1 MIGTHGAAA
10 EQLLHTTEMLIG
22 EQGNVSYIDFVPGE
36 NADTLFDKYNKKLES
51 LDTEQGVLFFVDTW
65 GGSPF
70 NAANRIVVDKDNYE
84 IITGVNIPM
93 LVEAFMCRDDDPSM
107 EELVSVA
114 LEAGKEGIRALKTE
128 QAEEPAKSEPVKPT
142 IVPASAPAVSTA
154 TISAT
159 TVSSTTTVSPT
170 TAAGGHMKIALARI
184 DDRLIHGQVATRW
197 TKETN
202 VKRIIVVSDEVAQ
215 DTVRS
220 TLLKQVAPPGV
231 SAHVIDVAK
240 CVRVYNNPKYAGE
253 RVMLLFTNPTDVLRI
268 VEGGVNIESINIG
281 GMAFRQGK
289 NQINNAISVDGTDI
303 EAFEKLNSRGIELE
317 ARKVASDTR
326 LNMMDLLKKA

>member
-1 MIGTHGAAA
+1 MSIAIMIGTHGAAA
-10 EQLLHTTEMLIG
+10 EQLLRTTEMLIG
-22 EQGNVSYIDFVPGE
+22 EQENVSYIDFVPGE
-36 NADTLFDKYNKKLES
+36 NADTLFEKYNQKLES

-70 NAANRIVVDKDNYE
+70 NAANRIVIDKDNYE
-84 IITGVNIPM
+84 IVTGVNVPM
-93 LVEAFMCRDDDPSM
+93 LVEAFMCRDDDPTM
-107 EELVSVA
+107 EELVAVA
-114 LEAGKEGIRALKTE
+114 LETGKEGIRALKAK
-128 QAEEPAKSEPVKPT
+128 QDEEPAKPEPVKPAAP
-142 IVPASAPAVSTA
+142 VSA
-154 TISAT
+154 ISA
-159 TVSSTTTVSPT
+159 SSTS
-170 TAAGGHMKIALARI
+170 AGGHMKIALARI

-240 CVRVYNNPKYAGE
+240 CVRVYNNPKYANE

-268 VEGGVNIESINIG
+268 VEGGVAIESINIG

-289 NQINNAISVDGTDI
+289 TQINNAISVDKTDI

-326 LNMMDLLKKA
+326 LNMMDLLKKV

>member
-22 EQGNVSYIDFVPGE
+22 EQENVSYIDFVPGE
-36 NADTLFDKYNKKLES
+36 NADTLFEKYNKKLES
-51 LDTEQGVLFFVDTW
+51 LDTTQGVLFFVDTW

-70 NAANRIVVDKDNYE
+70 NAANRIVIDKDNYE
-84 IITGVNIPM
+84 IITGVNVPM

-107 EELVSVA
+107 AELVAVA
-114 LEAGKEGIRALKTE
+114 LETGREGIRALKAVPE
-128 QAEEPAKSEPVKPT
+128 EEPAKPEPVKP
-142 IVPASAPAVSTA
+142 A
-154 TISAT
+154 TP
-159 TVSSTTTVSPT
+159 TVTPVLTS
-170 TAAGGHMKIALARI
+170 AAGGHMKIALARI

-202 VKRIIVVSDEVAQ
+202 VKRIIVVSDDVAQ

-231 SAHVIDVAK
+231 SAHVVDVAK

-268 VEGGVNIESINIG
+268 VEEGVTLESVNIG

-289 NQINNAISVDGTDI
+289 TQINNAISVDSADI
-303 EAFEKLNSRGIELE
+303 DAFGKLNSRGIELE
-317 ARKVASDTR
+317 ARKVSSDAR
-326 LNMMDLLKKA
+326 LNMMDLLKKV

>member
-1 MIGTHGAAA
+1 MSIAIMIGTHGAAA
-10 EQLLHTTEMLIG
+10 EQLLRTTEMLIG
-22 EQGNVSYIDFVPGE
+22 EQENVSYIDFVPGE
-36 NADTLFDKYNKKLES
+36 NADTLFEKYNKRLES
-51 LDTEQGVLFFVDTW
+51 LDTTQGVLFFVDTW

-70 NAANRIVVDKDNYE
+70 NAANRIAVDKENYE
-84 IITGVNIPM
+84 IITGVNVPM

-107 EELVSVA
+107 EELVAVA
-114 LEAGKEGIRALKTE
+114 LETGREGIRALKTE
-128 QAEEPAKSEPVKPT
+128 PEEEASKPEPAKPAAPV
-142 IVPASAPAVSTA
+142 ASQVST
-154 TISAT
+154 
-159 TVSSTTTVSPT
+159 P
-170 TAAGGHMKIALARI
+170 AAGGHMKIALARI

-231 SAHVIDVAK
+231 SAHVVDVEK
-240 CVRVYNNPKYAGE
+240 CVRVYNNPKYADE

-268 VEGGVNIESINIG
+268 VEGGVSLESVNIG

-289 NQINNAISVDGTDI
+289 TQINNAISVDASDI
-303 EAFEKLNSRGIELE
+303 TAFEKLNSRGIELE
-317 ARKVASDTR
+317 ARKVASDAR